1 MSDEDWDERVCF
13 DFGVSG
19 RRLASSA
26 VSGIP
31 LELVGEAS
39 SAGMVFPTSTAT
51 RSEANTAGLLLS
63 LMVERAVATK
73 PLQREYLAT
82 EQRPLT
88 ATTDGDHNGRQLAR
102 RHVVCPPA
110 AARRPRRPRR
120 PSVRPSFEEAGG
132 GGGGRKHIK
141 KEYCTP
147 TCTHSMCR
155 IHLSIHSRFK

>member
-1 MSDEDWDERVCF
+1 MM
-13 DFGVSG
+13 
-19 RRLASSA
+19 LATHGAREGSWFFEFA
-26 VSGIP
+26 
-31 LELVGEAS
+31 
-39 SAGMVFPTSTAT
+39 
-51 RSEANTAGLLLS
+51 
-63 LMVERAVATK
+63 VERCGLAAGAAEGGSGVGAKHAVE
-73 PLQREYLAT
+73 PHVRLGW
-82 EQRPLT
+82 
-88 ATTDGDHNGRQLAR
+88 ATTDGDHNGRQFAR

-132 GGGGRKHIK
+132 GGGGGRKHIK